1 MSLCE
6 EREDKDTTSKMS
18 SPSPELICDQQ
29 MKNITTTSN
38 DEAGTS
44 EPR

>member
-18 SPSPELICDQQ
+18 SPSRELICDQQ
-29 MKNITTTSN
+29 MKNLITSSN